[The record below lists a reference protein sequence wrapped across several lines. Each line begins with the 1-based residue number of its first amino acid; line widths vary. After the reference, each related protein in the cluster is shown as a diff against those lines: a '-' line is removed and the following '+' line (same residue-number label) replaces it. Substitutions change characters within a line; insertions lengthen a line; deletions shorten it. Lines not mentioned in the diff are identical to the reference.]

1 MNKTYIYIPLGFLG
15 HYNGLKYIVLKTK
28 VLFINSLFIY
38 YLMTTGLPGRAQPL
52 VNYVIT

>member
-15 HYNGLKYIVLKTK
+15 HYNGLKYIVHKTK